1 MLAAV
6 AGRTAVERR
15 PYRMGSRHLGGANWE
30 SRHLG
35 GANWESRHLGGDYRT
50 MMFNP
55 LGTNSS

>member
-1 MLAAV
+1 M
-6 AGRTAVERR
+6 
-15 PYRMGSRHLGGANWE
+15 E

-35 GANWESRHLGGDYRT
+35 GANWESRHLGGGYRM